1 MHPTLSSRDNLCMA
15 YNKDVNIRSEF
26 FGLMRAL
33 RQSRFVQAF
42 LHSDLLG
49 VPITLAFFGIFAV
62 SLAVFYYAGNLGGI
76 VFIVLMGGFVGLF
89 LTLEGRHAPETMEGV
104 TPSAADGW
112 HRVLVIANLGLEHP
126 ALCAEVCERG
136 ARARTE
142 AMIIAPVVAS
152 SPLRR
157 LFDDVDLEL
166 GVAQGRVDV
175 ALATLNANGIRAS
188 GHAAIGDP
196 MQALLEGL
204 REFHAGE
211 VVMLSGGESGWDDA
225 SAFAERVRREVGLRV
240 TEVNPTPSKLAAAH
254 AA

>member
-1 MHPTLSSRDNLCMA
+1 MVNSRTSNTRLGFQGR
-15 YNKDVNIRSEF
+15 I
-26 FGLMRAL
+26 RAL
-33 RQSRFVQAF
+33 RRSRFVQAF

-62 SLAVFYYAGNLGGI
+62 SLAVFFYAGNLGGL
-76 VFIVLMGGFVGLF
+76 VFIVLVGGFVGLF

-104 TPSAADGW
+104 TPAAVDGW

-152 SPLRR
+152 SPLHR
-157 LFDDVDLEL
+157 LFDDIDLEL

-175 ALATLNANGIRAS
+175 ALETLKANGIKAS
-188 GHAAIGDP
+188 GHAAIGDDP
-196 MQALLEGL
+196 MHALLEGL
-204 REFHAGE
+204 REFHASE

-240 TEVNPTPSKLAAAH
+240 TEVNPTPSELAAAH
-254 AA
+254 A